1 MASLLFSIGGNKS
14 YCSINDGAFI
24 DTGGLMSHTT
34 AKKTYL
40 VWFRHDLRITDN
52 KALSAAC
59 ADPNAEVIALFIATP
74 QQWQTHSL
82 AERQVDF
89 IHHHLLVLQTALAQ
103 LGIPLIYKTCS
114 DFHSS
119 TEWLVDFCQKKEITA
134 LFFNRQ
140 YEVNE
145 QQRDQWLITKANI
158 EVQAFDDFLLLPPGK
173 VLNQK
178 GEMYRVYTPFRRAFI
193 PELQLS
199 DYQSLPAPA
208 PRAPALDI
216 NADIPLFSHQLGEV
230 SPHFPIGEKAA
241 LQKLRQFCQ
250 QQVKDYQHDRD
261 VPSIEGTSRLSAYL
275 AIGVLSPRQCL
286 NRLLLEQADM
296 MERPDSG
303 AFCWLNELIW
313 REFYH
318 HLIVAFP
325 QLCRNQPFI
334 QWTQNIIWNPNK
346 DDFIAWQRGETGY
359 PIVDAAMRQL
369 NQTGWMHNRLRMITA
384 SFLVKDLLIDWRKG
398 EQYFMSQLLDGCFAA
413 NNGGW
418 QWSASTGTDAS
429 PWFRIFNPTTQG
441 KKFDPKGDFI
451 RRWLPELQQ
460 VPDKYIHTP
469 HEWEQGIYLTYPK
482 PIVDHSSARKITLEV
497 FETAK
502 NKQFHQGN

>member
-1 MASLLFSIGGNKS
+1 MAQVSTKKS
-14 YCSINDGAFI
+14 
-24 DTGGLMSHTT
+24 
-34 AKKTYL
+34 YL

-59 ADPNAEVIALFIATP
+59 ADPDAEVLAIFVATP
-74 QQWQTHSL
+74 QQWQKHAL
-82 AERQVDF
+82 AERQIDF
-89 IHHHLLVLQTALAQ
+89 IHQNLLALQHSLAQ
-103 LGIPLIYKTCS
+103 LGIPLIYQTCP

-119 TEWLVDFCQKKEITA
+119 VEWILDFCQKKNISK

-140 YEVNE
+140 YEINE
-145 QQRDQWLITKANI
+145 YQRDQKLEATAGQLEIA
-158 EVQAFDDFLLLPPGK
+158 AFDDFLLLPPGK

-178 GEMYRVYTPFRRAFI
+178 GEMYRVYTPFRRAFL
-193 PELQLS
+193 PELQFNG
-199 DYQSLPAPA
+199 YQSLPAPS
-208 PRAPALDI
+208 PRASSLDI
-216 NADIPLFSHQLGEV
+216 SADDSPLFSPKNNESH
-230 SPHFPIGEKAA
+230 PHFPIGEKAA
-241 LQKLRQFCQ
+241 LQKLRLFCR
-250 QQVKDYQHDRD
+250 QQVQNYQHDRD
-261 VPSIEGTSRLSAYL
+261 IPSIEGTSRLSAYL

-286 NRLLLEQADM
+286 NRLLIEHPDL
-296 MERPDSG
+296 MESPDSG

-325 QLCRNQPFI
+325 RLCKHQPFI
-334 QWTQNIIWNPNK
+334 QWTQHIMWNPDK
-346 DDFIAWQRGETGY
+346 SDFDAWQQGKTGY

-451 RRWLPELQQ
+451 RHWLPELQQ

-469 HEWEQGIYLTYPK
+469 HEWDQSVHLEYPK
-482 PIVDHSSARKITLEV
+482 PIVDHSNARKITLEV
-497 FETAK
+497 FEAAK
-502 NKQFHQGN
+502 NKQFNQD